1 MTQFITHKK
10 DLDKM
15 ENSNVR
21 ELSIAEIA
29 NVHGG
34 RSSWESIGY
43 QVGKAFGWFYNNVM
57 IGTPWP

>member
-1 MTQFITHKK
+1 
-10 DLDKM
+10 M